1 MPDRSRFDCA
11 VVLIVSFT
19 SFRFAQEPAVWRDP
33 SPHRLQFVSV
43 EPNVRLEVLDWG
55 GSGRPLILLKW
66 ARQRRSR
73 LRRFRAEAFGHRP
86 CIRHNSAWMLPTRGI
101 VRSS

>member
-1 MPDRSRFDCA
+1 MKCPVAVGGADCLIAPLFGCA

-19 SFRFAQEPAVWRDP
+19 SFLFAHEPAVWRDP

-55 GSGRPLILLKW
+55 GSGRPLILLNGLGGTLT
-66 ARQRRSR
+66 ASTTSRRS
-73 LRRFRAEAFGHRP
+73 LR
-86 CIRHNSAWMLPTRGI
+86 T
-101 VRSS
+101 